1 MKRFVTLLCAV
12 LLLTTGAGALEVEA
26 PSALLM
32 EKETGTVLFAKDEHA
47 KLEPASVTKVMTLL
61 LVMEAIDAGT
71 LHYDDIVTASAHAC
85 SMGGSQIWL
94 EENEQMTVSDMLKA
108 VCVVSAN
115 DCAVALAEA
124 VAGSEE
130 AFVDRMN
137 QRAAELGM
145 ADTTFKNATGLPA
158 EGHVTSAYDIALMS
172 RELILNHPDIRQYT
186 TIWMDSLRNGAS
198 SLVNTNRL
206 IRFYEGATGL
216 KTGSTDSALYCLS
229 ATAERDGMEL
239 IAVIMKGST
248 SAQRFEDAQT
258 LLNYGFATYA
268 LASVAPQTPLA
279 PVPVSLGTQATVQ
292 PVLGEGDHLLLEK
305 AQAGDLTQTVDPGG
319 VRGGAGGRGGPAG
332 DPDRHLRR
340 GGHGGDPHPGRGG
353 DPPDHFRPDA
363 AADAADGASVRL
375 RRGTAPSDVFLLCR
389 QAAGWYNLEHSDM
402 TDRREWNPLFT
413 SRRSLLRRHYER
425 EDHCTCWM

>member
-1 MKRFVTLLCAV
+1 MNVPPETYSIATLQRGITMKRLIALLWAVAV
-12 LLLTTGAGALEVEA
+12 LATSAGALEVEA

-61 LVMEAIDAGT
+61 LTMEAIDAGT
-71 LHYDDIVTASAHAC
+71 LHYDDMVTASAHAC

-94 EENEQMTVSDMLKA
+94 EENEQMSVSDMLKA

-130 AFVDRMN
+130 AFVDRMT

-145 ADTTFKNATGLPA
+145 ADTVFKNATGLPA
-158 EGHVTSAYDIALMS
+158 EGHVTSAHDIALMS

-186 TIWMDSLRNGAS
+186 TIWMDTLRDGAS

-248 SAQRFEDAQT
+248 SAQRFEDAQA

-268 LASVAPQTPLA
+268 LASAAPQTPLA

-292 PVLGEGDHLLLEK
+292 PVLGAGDRLLVEK
-305 AQAGDLTQTVDPGG
+305 AQAGSLTQTVELAESVEAP
-319 VRGGAGGRGGPAG
+319 VAEG
-332 DPDRHLRR
+332 DPL
-340 GGHGGDPHPGRGG
+340 
-353 DPPDHFRPDA
+353 
-363 AADAADGASVRL
+363 
-375 RRGTAPSDVFLLCR
+375 GTMTVTCGEETIAQLPLV
-389 QAAGWYNLEHSDM
+389 AGEAIPRITFGQM
-402 TDRREWNPLFT
+402 
-413 SRRSLLRRHYER
+413 LLRMLR
-425 EDHCTCWM
+425 MALLSA

>member
-1 MKRFVTLLCAV
+1 MNVPPETYSIATLQRGITMKRLIALLWTVAV
-12 LLLTTGAGALEVEA
+12 LATSAGALEVEA

-61 LVMEAIDAGT
+61 LTMEAIDAGT
-71 LHYDDIVTASAHAC
+71 LHYDDMVTASAHAC

-94 EENEQMTVSDMLKA
+94 EENEQMSVSDMLKA

-130 AFVDRMN
+130 AFVDRMT

-145 ADTTFKNATGLPA
+145 ADTVFKNATGLPA
-158 EGHVTSAYDIALMS
+158 EGHVTSAHDIALMS

-186 TIWMDSLRNGAS
+186 TIWMDTLRDGAS

-248 SAQRFEDAQT
+248 SAQRFEDAQA

-268 LASVAPQTPLA
+268 LASAAPQTPLA

-292 PVLGEGDHLLLEK
+292 PVLGAGDRLLVEK
-305 AQAGDLTQTVDPGG
+305 AQAGSLTQTVELAESVEAP
-319 VRGGAGGRGGPAG
+319 VAEG
-332 DPDRHLRR
+332 DPL
-340 GGHGGDPHPGRGG
+340 
-353 DPPDHFRPDA
+353 
-363 AADAADGASVRL
+363 
-375 RRGTAPSDVFLLCR
+375 GTMTVTCGEETIAQLPLV
-389 QAAGWYNLEHSDM
+389 AGEAIPRITFGQM
-402 TDRREWNPLFT
+402 
-413 SRRSLLRRHYER
+413 LLRMLR
-425 EDHCTCWM
+425 MALLSA